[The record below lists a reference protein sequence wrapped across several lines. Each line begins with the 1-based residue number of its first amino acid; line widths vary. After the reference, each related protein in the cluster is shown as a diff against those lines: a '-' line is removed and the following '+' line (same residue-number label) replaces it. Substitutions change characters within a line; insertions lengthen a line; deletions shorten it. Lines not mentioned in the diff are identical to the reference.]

1 MLAAARESGKE
12 PAVGQH
18 QSQVHFRHLLM
29 MGRRN
34 VINHKRAGHTQSKIN
49 NSTIKSMD

>member
-1 MLAAARESGKE
+1 MLAAASESVKE

-18 QSQVHFRHLLM
+18 QSQVHFRHMLM
-29 MGRRN
+29 MGRMN
-34 VINHKRAGHTQSKIN
+34 VINHKRAGHNQIKIS